1 MPVEKLCTGCDGHI
15 RGTGTGRVTAPS
27 FHIWPATCTW
37 HARDIG
43 RSLSVFFIYS
53 ADSSLRDS
61 LSFSFHHVDNG
72 SGGSDL
78 ATLEEEELEGLS
90 RDTRNYF

>member
-1 MPVEKLCTGCDGHI
+1 M
-15 RGTGTGRVTAPS
+15 
-27 FHIWPATCTW
+27 
-37 HARDIG
+37 
-43 RSLSVFFIYS
+43 FFIYS